1 VSTTEPEVALV
12 FSPDRWVED
21 LHRYCV
27 DHGGARI
34 RCIVMEPAVA
44 LDEDYDVLVVSHR
57 WPGLTAGFVDAV
69 HARGRRV
76 LGVVDPTEP
85 AAARHLELVRV
96 DRVVGSDVGPAELVA
111 AVFAVAPDG
120 GARRADPAAV
130 GESGGEPPGPAGG
143 QVVVVGGP
151 PGGGRTEVA
160 IELARRAAATGRA
173 TALVD
178 ADDVAPALATRLGLP
193 IEPNLRSAIDA
204 VEYGLGDLPDM
215 LTRLAAPALAVLGGL
230 PNVGAWAQ
238 LRPGEVLDV
247 VSSLAAVNEQV
258 VVDIAASLEDVGAGG
273 RGRFAVGRAL
283 VEHADVLVGVGAG
296 SPVGVVRLL
305 AWAVD
310 ARALNPDAAVHFVV
324 IRAPGDAF
332 RRGEVREEVTRTFP
346 AASLTFAGVDRRVE
360 RAAWEGELVAPGP
373 FTKALAPL
381 VATLG
386 PAPTWSRSRAQRRTA
401 RSRRRHVVRA
411 GRAVA

>member
-1 VSTTEPEVALV
+1 VNGREPEVALV
-12 FSPDRWVED
+12 FSPDHWVED

-69 HARGRRV
+69 HGRGRRV

-96 DRVVGSDVGPAELVA
+96 DHVVASDAGPAGLVA
-111 AVFAVAPDG
+111 AVVAIAPDG
-120 GARRADPAAV
+120 APSRADRATRADARH
-130 GESGGEPPGPAGG
+130 ESAQRIGG

-151 PGGGRTEVA
+151 SGGGRTEVA
-160 IELARRAAATGRA
+160 IELARRCAGKGRT

-204 VEYGLGDLPDM
+204 VEYGLGEVTET
-215 LTRLAAPALAVLGGL
+215 LTRLAAPPFAALGGL

-238 LRPGEVLDV
+238 LRPGEVVDV
-247 VSSLAAVNEQV
+247 VSSLAAVHEQV
-258 VVDIAASLEDVGAGG
+258 VVDVAASLEDVAAGG

-283 VEHADVLVGVGAG
+283 VEHADVLVGVGGG
-296 SPVGVVRLL
+296 SPVGIVRLL

-310 ARALNPDAAVHFVV
+310 ARSLNPGAPVHFVV
-324 IRAPGDAF
+324 TRAPGDAF
-332 RRGEVREEVTRTFP
+332 RRGEIQGEVMRTFP
-346 AASLTFAGVDRRVE
+346 VSSLTFVPADRRVE
-360 RAAWEGELVAPGP
+360 RAVWEGELVASGP
-373 FTKALAPL
+373 FTKSLVPLAG
-381 VATLG
+381 ALG
-386 PAPTWSRSRAQRRTA
+386 PSPGWSRPRA
-401 RSRRRHVVRA
+401 RRRVRTRRRGVA
-411 GRAVA
+411 RADRAVA